1 MVNGMHYVL
10 ESANGEEVMVP
21 TAAYGLYASRTP
33 VESAI
38 TGLKRAGLLS
48 QDISVLFPENEDS
61 RLFARQNGTMAPAGT
76 LTGSTAEAPL
86 EGSLGILEPAT
97 GPKQGA
103 LPGALRGMGIP
114 EEEAHEYGERVKKGG
129 ILVSVRCVSP
139 EDVASAIDVLG
150 RTGAH
155 FVSSSAISRAPEGS
169 LAR

>member
-1 MVNGMHYVL
+1 ML
-10 ESANGEEVMVP
+10 EANGEELMAP
-21 TAAYGLYASRTP
+21 TAAYGLYTSRST

-38 TGLKRAGLLS
+38 AWLKREGLLS
-48 QDISVLFPENEDS
+48 QDISVLFPENEDT
-61 RLFARQNGTMAPAGT
+61 RLFARQNGTLAPAGT
-76 LTGSTAEAPL
+76 MTGSTADAPL

-97 GPKQGA
+97 GPKLGA

-114 EEEAHEYGERVKKGG
+114 EEEAREYGERVKKGG